1 MKILKTIACIVMIV
15 ASLLLLIFCDLNAL
29 FDSLKWLDVFKK
41 NMYWIEGIIDTFT
54 SMAVLVIV
62 VSFVAWAKMKLSFTV
77 TGCSVGGVEISLNNV
92 EEETKRNIRN
102 YLNTKR
108 SLFVTEPEYDNFA
121 DVFTSYHAMYEYLRE
136 QLLLFDGH
144 KKIASSTY
152 KEIQNMLKE
161 LNFFLTKY
169 QSDYHRWYEKKCE
182 DDFVPLAT
190 LQKEYPKYPDL
201 VIGFEKINKI
211 MQNAAKTFEV
221 DTFSWEDKIGSKEA
235 K

>member
-1 MKILKTIACIVMIV
+1 MKILKTIVYIVMVV
-15 ASLLLLIFCDLNAL
+15 ASLLLLFFCDLNAL

-41 NMYWIEGIIDTFT
+41 NMYWIESIIDTFT
-54 SMAVLVIV
+54 PMAVFVIV
-62 VSFVAWAKMKLSFTV
+62 VGFVIWAKMKLSFTV
-77 TGCSVGGVEISLNNV
+77 TGCSVGGVEISLKNV
-92 EEETKRNIRN
+92 EDEVKCNIRN

-121 DVFTSYHAMYEYLRE
+121 DVFNSYHAVYEYLRK
-136 QLLLFDGH
+136 QLLLFDGQ
-144 KKIASSTY
+144 KKIDSSTY

-161 LNFFLTKY
+161 LSFFLTKY

-182 DDFVPLAT
+182 EDFMPLAT
-190 LQKEYPKYPDL
+190 LQKEYPKYADL
-201 VIGFEKINKI
+201 VKGFKMINKI

-221 DTFSWEDKIGSKEA
+221 DTFSWEDRIGSKET